1 LTSKKKKLYQTKYS
15 YQCQHMRTIW

>member
-15 YQCQHMRTIW
+15 YQCQHMRTSW